1 MAARALLRRSYLA
14 RVVAAAAALF
24 AVVAW
29 LAFAFLKPTPPRL
42 VVMATGPEG
51 GISAGLGRLY
61 RGSLARS
68 GGELRLEPSPGARA
82 HAALLGDPKAG
93 RSGAIG
99 PSGITTR

>member
-1 MAARALLRRSYLA
+1 MADRALLRRSYLA
-14 RVVAAAAALF
+14 WVVAAAAALF

-51 GISAGLGRLY
+51 GISAELGRLY

-68 GGELRLEPSPGARA
+68 GGELRLGPWPGALA
-82 HAALLGDPKAG
+82 DAG
-93 RSGAIG
+93 RPRRPNTSRSVQGL
-99 PSGITTR
+99 PR